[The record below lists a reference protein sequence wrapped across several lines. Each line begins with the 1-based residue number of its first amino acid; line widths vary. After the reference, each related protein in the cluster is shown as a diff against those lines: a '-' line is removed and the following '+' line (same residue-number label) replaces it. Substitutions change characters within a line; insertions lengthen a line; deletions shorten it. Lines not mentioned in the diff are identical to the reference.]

1 MSEKE
6 TKKTGWN
13 IEAAI
18 EHVYIDEIIFV
29 SLVFLCFFGEV
40 LLEITERAGIFY
52 WLLMAPIFFYAS
64 IVSEKAK
71 AKAIGYETAHLIK
84 YQLFFWG
91 SAFFAILLVFL
102 AWHAEILKAGGVGII
117 IHITLAHTMFLS
129 GIVLGFRFY
138 LIGALLFCTAGLT
151 ILMEAHFGIDL
162 LVALPFIWLGFY
174 WEKKHLFPILK
185 RKSDFVREIVDDAE
199 PDRRAN

>member
-13 IEAAI
+13 IDAAI

-29 SLVFLCFFGEV
+29 SLIFLCFFGEV

-102 AWHAEILKAGGVGII
+102 AWNAEILKAGGVGII

>member
-1 MSEKE
+1 
-6 TKKTGWN
+6 
-13 IEAAI
+13 
-18 EHVYIDEIIFV
+18 
-29 SLVFLCFFGEV
+29 
-40 LLEITERAGIFY
+40 
-52 WLLMAPIFFYAS
+52 
-64 IVSEKAK
+64 
-71 AKAIGYETAHLIK
+71 
-84 YQLFFWG
+84 
-91 SAFFAILLVFL
+91 
-102 AWHAEILKAGGVGII
+102 
-117 IHITLAHTMFLS
+117 MFLS